1 MVCLGKRLQRISGYI
16 LDLRKEAKMGITE
29 VLTIVFVVLKLV
41 HVIEWSWFLVLLP
54 EIIGLIIYI
63 VVAVL
68 SITHNYK
75 LYKRINKKFDELDKL

>member
-1 MVCLGKRLQRISGYI
+1 
-16 LDLRKEAKMGITE
+16 MGITE

-63 VVAVL
+63 VMAVL
-68 SITHNYK
+68 SITYNHR

>member
-1 MVCLGKRLQRISGYI
+1 MVCLGKRLQWSSGYI

-29 VLTIVFVVLKLV
+29 VLTIVFVVLKLM

-68 SITHNYK
+68 SITYNHR
-75 LYKRINKKFDELDKL
+75 LYKRINKEFDELDKL